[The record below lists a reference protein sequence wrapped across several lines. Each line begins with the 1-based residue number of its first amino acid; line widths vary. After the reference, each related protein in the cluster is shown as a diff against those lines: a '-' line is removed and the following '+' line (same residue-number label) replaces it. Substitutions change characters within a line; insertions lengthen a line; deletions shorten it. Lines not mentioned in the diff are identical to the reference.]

1 MFSSG
6 WRRGTIVGL
15 AAAGAALVVGAGALG
30 VTWADGGAAQTA
42 PSQSAATHVVAQR
55 SGAARAAAQPTGA
68 AQAAAQRTGAA
79 QAVAPRTAGS
89 RPVVPWQSVGP
100 GWVLDTYSAGTRARP
115 APATLY
121 LVSPG
126 GAKYP
131 LLTWPVSRTPA
142 PTLIAWA
149 GSKTEALFE
158 LNSATGQPAGYGQL
172 NLTTG
177 AMTRVAF
184 ASKATTPIGYTQPS
198 GTQLLG
204 ITQNPSSTTIA
215 RYTQSGALVK
225 TLLTVNQALGAS
237 YSPDGT
243 KLAVQALGGLLLVS
257 NAGGAPRELPVPGAG
272 AKSTCAP
279 VRWWNATTVLASC
292 GRLWLVPASGARPS
306 ALTPVRN
313 PAKPPHDYGDLDAW
327 QLPSGLYLQSAG
339 ACGTL
344 ELNRQAANGSITGV
358 TVPGMTDSPVVV
370 TAYGARLLVGQ
381 LGCDG
386 SGGQLAW
393 YNPATGAEQWLFKTG
408 AGPSPVAYDNLEN
421 GSIA

>member
-15 AAAGAALVVGAGALG
+15 AATGAALVIGAGALG
-30 VTWADGGAAQTA
+30 VTWANGADRAGPGGAAQAA
-42 PSQSAATHVVAQR
+42 PTQSAPAHVVAQR
-55 SGAARAAAQPTGA
+55 SGPAGAAAQPTGA
-68 AQAAAQRTGAA
+68 AQAAA
-79 QAVAPRTAGS
+79 GS
-89 RPVVPWQSVGP
+89 ASSRSVVPWQSVGP
-100 GWVLDTYSAGTRARP
+100 GWVLDTYSAGTRTRR
-115 APATLY
+115 APTTLY

-131 LLTWPVSRTPA
+131 LLSWPVSATPA
-142 PTLIAWA
+142 PTLVAWA
-149 GSKTEALFE
+149 GSKTEALFA
-158 LNSATGQPAGYGQL
+158 LNSANGQPGGYGEL

-177 AMTRVAF
+177 KMTRVAF
-184 ASKATTPIGYTQPS
+184 ASAATTPVGYTRPS
-198 GTQLLG
+198 GAQILGVTQG
-204 ITQNPSSTTIA
+204 ESNATFA

-225 TLLTVNQALGAS
+225 KLVTVDQALGAS

-243 KLAVQALGGLLLVS
+243 ALAVPALGGLLLVS
-257 NAGGAPRELPVPGAG
+257 NAGGVLRKLPVPGAG
-272 AKSTCAP
+272 AKTTCEP

-292 GRLWLVPASGARPS
+292 GRLWLVPAGGARPS
-306 ALTPVRN
+306 ALTPVRD

-327 QLPSGLYLQSAG
+327 RLPSGLYLQSAG

-358 TVPGMTDSPVVV
+358 TVPGMTNSPVVV
-370 TAYGARLLVGQ
+370 TASGARLLVGQ

-393 YNPATGAEQWLFKTG
+393 FNPATGAEQWLFKTG
-408 AGPSPVAYDNLEN
+408 GGPSPVAYNSLEN
-421 GSIA
+421 GAIA

>member
-15 AAAGAALVVGAGALG
+15 AAAGAAVVIGAGTLG
-30 VTWADGGAAQTA
+30 VTWANSAVSARPVAAQAA
-42 PSQSAATHVVAQR
+42 PRQHAAHVVAQQR
-55 SGAARAAAQPTGA
+55 SSAPRAAAQPTRAG
-68 AQAAAQRTGAA
+68 QAT
-79 QAVAPRTAGS
+79 APRTGS
-89 RPVVPWQSVGP
+89 SAAVPWRSVGP

-115 APATLY
+115 APTTLY

-131 LLTWPVSRTPA
+131 LLTWRVSATPA
-142 PTLIAWA
+142 PTIVAWA
-149 GSKTEALFE
+149 GDKTEALFA
-158 LNSATGQPAGYGQL
+158 LPSANGQPAGYGEL
-172 NLTTG
+172 NLATG
-177 AMTRVAF
+177 KMTRVAF
-184 ASKATTPIGYTQPS
+184 AGAATTPVGYTLPS
-198 GTQLLG
+198 GAQILG
-204 ITQNPSSTTIA
+204 ITQSGQNSTIA
-215 RYTQSGALVK
+215 RYTQSGVLVKALV
-225 TLLTVNQALGAS
+225 TVGQALGAS
-237 YSPDGT
+237 YSPDGA
-243 KLAVQALGGLLLVS
+243 KLAVPALGGLLLVS
-257 NAGGAPRELPVPGAG
+257 NAGVVLRKLPLTGAG
-272 AKSTCAP
+272 AKATCAP

-344 ELNRQAANGSITGV
+344 ELNRQAANGSITKV

-370 TAYGARLLVGQ
+370 SAHGAQLLIGQ
-381 LGCDG
+381 LGCEG

-393 YNPATGAEQWLFKTG
+393 FNPATGAEHWLFRTG
-408 AGPSPVAYDNLEN
+408 AGPSAVAYNSLEN
-421 GSIA
+421 GDIQ

>member
-15 AAAGAALVVGAGALG
+15 AAAGAALVIGAGALG
-30 VTWADGGAAQTA
+30 VTWANGEARARPAASQAAPRLHAAAQ
-42 PSQSAATHVVAQR
+42 VVAQR
-55 SGAARAAAQPTGA
+55 SAEPPAAAERTTA
-68 AQAAAQRTGAA
+68 AQAAAS
-79 QAVAPRTAGS
+79 RTAGS
-89 RPVVPWQSVGP
+89 QSAVPWQSVGP
-100 GWVLDTYSAGTRARP
+100 GWVLDTYSAGTRARR
-115 APATLY
+115 APTTLY

-131 LLTWPVSRTPA
+131 LHSWPVSATPA
-142 PTLIAWA
+142 PTLVAWA

-158 LNSATGQPAGYGQL
+158 LNSANGQPGGYGQL
-172 NLTTG
+172 YLTTG
-177 AMTRVAF
+177 KTTRVAF
-184 ASKATTPIGYTQPS
+184 ASAATTPIGYTRPAGAQILGVTQS
-198 GTQLLG
+198 G
-204 ITQNPSSTTIA
+204 PHTTIA
-215 RYTQSGALVK
+215 RYTRSGALVK
-225 TLLTVNQALGAS
+225 TLVTQDQALGAS

-243 KLAVQALGGLLLVS
+243 ELAVPALGGLLLVG
-257 NAGGAPRELPVPGAG
+257 NAGGVLRKLPVPGAG
-272 AKSTCAP
+272 AKSTCEP

-313 PAKPPHDYGDLDAW
+313 PARPPHDYGDLDAW
-327 QLPSGLYLQSAG
+327 RLPSGLYLQSAG

-344 ELNRQAANGSITGV
+344 ELNRQAANGSLTGV

-370 TAYGARLLVGQ
+370 TAYGAQLLVGQ

-393 YNPATGAEQWLFKTG
+393 YDPATGAEHWLFKTG
-408 AGPSPVAYDNLEN
+408 AGPSPVAYNSLEN

>member
-15 AAAGAALVVGAGALG
+15 AAAGAAVVIGAGTLG
-30 VTWADGGAAQTA
+30 VTWANSAVSARPAAAQAA
-42 PSQSAATHVVAQR
+42 PRQHAAHVVAQQR
-55 SGAARAAAQPTGA
+55 SSAPRAAAQPTRAG
-68 AQAAAQRTGAA
+68 QAT
-79 QAVAPRTAGS
+79 APRTGS
-89 RPVVPWQSVGP
+89 SAAVPWRSVGP
-100 GWVLDTYSAGTRARP
+100 GWVLDTYSAGTRVRP
-115 APATLY
+115 APTTLY

-131 LLTWPVSRTPA
+131 LLTWRVSATPA
-142 PTLIAWA
+142 PTIVAWA
-149 GSKTEALFE
+149 GDKTEALFALHSANGQPGGYGE
-158 LNSATGQPAGYGQL
+158 LNLATGK
-172 NLTTG
+172 
-177 AMTRVAF
+177 MTRVAF
-184 ASKATTPIGYTQPS
+184 ASAATTPLGYTLPGGAQI
-198 GTQLLG
+198 LG
-204 ITQNPSSTTIA
+204 ITQSGQNTTIA

-225 TLLTVNQALGAS
+225 ALVTVGQAPGAS
-237 YSPDGT
+237 YSPDGA
-243 KLAVQALGGLLLVS
+243 KLAVPALGGLLLVS
-257 NAGGAPRELPVPGAG
+257 NAGGVLRKLPVTGAG
-272 AKSTCAP
+272 AKATCEP

-344 ELNRQAANGSITGV
+344 ELNRQAANGSITKV

-370 TAYGARLLVGQ
+370 TAYGAQLLIGQ
-381 LGCDG
+381 LGCEG

-393 YNPATGAEQWLFKTG
+393 FNPATGAEHWLFRTG
-408 AGPSPVAYDNLEN
+408 AGPSAVAYNSLEN
-421 GSIA
+421 GDIQ

>member
-15 AAAGAALVVGAGALG
+15 AAAGAAVVIGAGTLG
-30 VTWADGGAAQTA
+30 VTWANSAVSAPPAAAQAA
-42 PSQSAATHVVAQR
+42 PRQQAAAHVVAQQG
-55 SGAARAAAQPTGA
+55 SSVPAAAPPAGA
-68 AQAAAQRTGAA
+68 AQAT
-79 QAVAPRTAGS
+79 APRTAS
-89 RPVVPWQSVGP
+89 SAVPWRSVGP

-115 APATLY
+115 APTTLY

-131 LLTWPVSRTPA
+131 LLTWRVSATPA
-142 PTLIAWA
+142 PTIVAWA
-149 GSKTEALFE
+149 GDKTEALFALHSANGQPGGYGE
-158 LNSATGQPAGYGQL
+158 LNLVTGK
-172 NLTTG
+172 
-177 AMTRVAF
+177 MTRVAF
-184 ASKATTPIGYTQPS
+184 ASAATTPLGYTLPS
-198 GTQLLG
+198 GAQILG
-204 ITQNPSSTTIA
+204 ITQSGQNTTIA

-225 TLLTVNQALGAS
+225 ALVTVGQALGAS
-237 YSPDGT
+237 YSPDGA
-243 KLAVQALGGLLLVS
+243 KLAVPALGGLLLVS
-257 NAGGAPRELPVPGAG
+257 NAGGVLRKLPVTGAG
-272 AKSTCAP
+272 AKATCAP

-306 ALTPVRN
+306 ALTPARN

-344 ELNRQAANGSITGV
+344 ELNRQAASGSITKV

-370 TAYGARLLVGQ
+370 TAYGAQLLIGQ
-381 LGCDG
+381 LGCEG

-393 YNPATGAEQWLFKTG
+393 FNPATGAEHWLFRTG
-408 AGPSPVAYDNLEN
+408 AGPSAVAYNSLEN
-421 GSIA
+421 GDIQ

>member
-15 AAAGAALVVGAGALG
+15 AAAGAAVVIGAGTLG
-30 VTWADGGAAQTA
+30 VTWANSAVSARPAAAVAA
-42 PSQSAATHVVAQR
+42 PRQQAAAHVVAQQR
-55 SGAARAAAQPTGA
+55 SSARRASAPPTGA
-68 AQAAAQRTGAA
+68 AQAT
-79 QAVAPRTAGS
+79 APRTAS
-89 RPVVPWQSVGP
+89 SAAVPWRSVGP

-115 APATLY
+115 APTALY

-126 GAKYP
+126 GAKYR
-131 LLTWPVSRTPA
+131 LLTWPVSATPA
-142 PTLIAWA
+142 PTIVAWA
-149 GSKTEALFE
+149 GDKTEALFALPSANGQPGYGE
-158 LNSATGQPAGYGQL
+158 LNLATGK
-172 NLTTG
+172 
-177 AMTRVAF
+177 MTRVAF
-184 ASKATTPIGYTQPS
+184 ASAATTPLGYTLPS
-198 GTQLLG
+198 GAQILG
-204 ITQNPSSTTIA
+204 ITQRGQNTTIA

-225 TLLTVNQALGAS
+225 ALVTSGQALGAS
-237 YSPDGT
+237 DSPDGA
-243 KLAVQALGGLLLVS
+243 KLAVPALGGLLLVS
-257 NAGGAPRELPVPGAG
+257 NAGGVLRKLPVAGAG
-272 AKSTCAP
+272 AKATCEP

-344 ELNRQAANGSITGV
+344 ELNRQAANGSITKV

-370 TAYGARLLVGQ
+370 TAYGSQLLIGQ
-381 LGCDG
+381 LGCEG

-393 YNPATGAEQWLFKTG
+393 FNPATGAEHWLFRTG
-408 AGPSPVAYDNLEN
+408 AGPSAVAYNSLEN
-421 GSIA
+421 GDIQ

>member
-6 WRRGTIVGL
+6 WRRGAIVGL
-15 AAAGAALVVGAGALG
+15 AAAGAALVIGAGALG
-30 VTWADGGAAQTA
+30 VTWANGEARARPAASQAAPRLHAAAQ
-42 PSQSAATHVVAQR
+42 VVAQR
-55 SGAARAAAQPTGA
+55 SAEPPAAAERTTA
-68 AQAAAQRTGAA
+68 AQVAAS
-79 QAVAPRTAGS
+79 RTAGS
-89 RPVVPWQSVGP
+89 QSAVPWQSVGP
-100 GWVLDTYSAGTRARP
+100 GWVLDTYSAGTRARR
-115 APATLY
+115 APTTLY

-131 LLTWPVSRTPA
+131 LHSWPVSATPA
-142 PTLIAWA
+142 PALVAWA
-149 GSKTEALFE
+149 GSKTKALFE
-158 LNSATGQPAGYGQL
+158 LNSAHGQPGGYGQL
-172 NLTTG
+172 DLTTG
-177 AMTRVAF
+177 RMTRVAF
-184 ASKATTPIGYTQPS
+184 ASAATTPIGYTRPAGAQILGVTQS
-198 GTQLLG
+198 G
-204 ITQNPSSTTIA
+204 PHTTIA

-225 TLLTVNQALGAS
+225 TLVTQDQALGAS

-243 KLAVQALGGLLLVS
+243 ELAVPAPGGLLLVG
-257 NAGGAPRELPVPGAG
+257 NAGGVLRKLPVPGAG
-272 AKSTCAP
+272 AKSTCEP

-313 PAKPPHDYGDLDAW
+313 PARPPHDYGDLDAW
-327 QLPSGLYLQSAG
+327 RLPSGLYLQSAG

-344 ELNRQAANGSITGV
+344 ELNRQAANGSLTGV

-370 TAYGARLLVGQ
+370 TAYGAQLLVGQ

-393 YNPATGAEQWLFKTG
+393 YDPATGAEHWLFKTG
-408 AGPSPVAYDNLEN
+408 AGPSPVAYNSLEN